1 MMLLGYKG
9 DSMSALVNQSEE
21 FVEKLRDCFDEM
33 VVYKDLKQSNFISS
47 FKLPSFMRD
56 WVLKRFQD
64 EDGIVN
70 VDEATEFIQKFIPKK
85 EDWKAIKD
93 RVVIYQEHVKFLAKV
108 SVDIDIKTQRVSFSL
123 PDFGLKFKDTIIP
136 RNVWAEC
143 SADLL
148 KAEENWGIVELG
160 YQYAD
165 GDKEEGKIKLNSFKD
180 FCPYLIDLDEFKC
193 AREEFSLEQWIDIIL
208 GAIDYNAAGYEK
220 PLQKMAMITRLL
232 PFVEKRLNIIEL
244 APKGTGKSYLFGSVS
259 RFGWLSSGGT
269 MSRAKMFYD
278 VARRTEGLVFGH
290 DYVALDEVQTI
301 NFTDVDEM
309 RGALKGYMENGKYT
323 VGNHEGMADSGIIL
337 LGNIP
342 ANSMNEYTNMFTELP
357 KVFHE
362 SALIDR
368 FHGFLKG
375 WDLPRMNDD
384 LKICG
389 WALNS
394 EYFSSIMHLLRED
407 ASYRAIVD
415 AKVEVP
421 EKADTRDTEAI
432 KRICTAYLKL
442 LFPNVRQ
449 PGDISSR
456 DFNHYCLSPAVNMRA
471 IIKIQL
477 GILDPDEF
485 GGKDVPEL
493 TVKDAG

>member
-1 MMLLGYKG
+1 MNGLQSSEMIERLK
-9 DSMSALVNQSEE
+9 DS
-21 FVEKLRDCFDEM
+21 FDEM
-33 VVYKDLKQSNFISS
+33 VVYKDLQKSNFISS

-64 EDGIVN
+64 DDGEIDV
-70 VDEATEFIQKFIPKK
+70 EGATDFIKEFIPKK
-85 EDWKAIKD
+85 EDWKAIMN
-93 RVVIYQEHVKFLAKV
+93 RIVQYQEQVRFLAKV
-108 SVDIDIKTQRVSFSL
+108 SVNIDIKTQGVSFSL
-123 PDFGLKFKDTIIP
+123 PDFGLSFKDTIIS
-136 RNVWAEC
+136 RDVWEMC
-143 SADLL
+143 SASLL

-160 YQYAD
+160 YQFPEND
-165 GDKEEGKIKLNSFKD
+165 RTPGKIKLINFQD
-180 FCPYLIDLDEFKC
+180 FCPYIIDLDEFRY
-193 AREEFSLEQWIDIIL
+193 ARESFTLNEWIDIIL
-208 GAIDYNAAGYEK
+208 GAIDYNAAGYET
-220 PLQKMAMITRLL
+220 QKQKLAMITRLL
-232 PFVEKRLNIIEL
+232 PFVEKRLNMIEL

-259 RFGWLSSGGT
+259 RYGWLSSGGT

-323 VGNHEGMADSGIIL
+323 VGNHEGAADSGIIL

-342 ANSMNEYTNMFTELP
+342 ANSMNEYGNMFVELP
-357 KVFHE
+357 NVFHE

-394 EYFSSIMHLLRED
+394 EYFSTIMHELRD
-407 ASYRAIVD
+407 DPTYRAVVD
-415 AKVEVP
+415 SLVVVP
-421 EKADTRDTEAI
+421 EKSDTRDTEAI

-442 LFPNVRQ
+442 LFPNVQ
-449 PGDISSR
+449 CVEDIVAA
-456 DFNHYCLSPAVNMRA
+456 DFNKYCLQPAKEMRA
-471 IIKIQL
+471 IIKMQL
-477 GILDPDEF
+477 SILDPDEF
-485 GGKDVPEL
+485 GGKTVPDL
-493 TVKDAG
+493 TIANIEDF